1 MYDIIIVGGGI
12 SGLYCCYNILKYN
25 PKLKVCIIEKTGRW
39 GGRIYTKYK
48 DGLSFESGA
57 GRFHSSHKNLM
68 NLINEFKL
76 NNKLFPLSKNV
87 SYFMKNNWIEN
98 DNQLMSLYQSS
109 FKSLSSMW
117 KYIFSHKPTNKPS
130 TLQEY
135 CINIGL
141 SKSETECVKDTY
153 GYLTEF
159 IDMNSN
165 NALDMVKYDF
175 ENGTFYTLMGGLQ
188 QLIDIM
194 VKKCEKMGA
203 TMLLN
208 TQCIE
213 MNKYRK
219 SITLS
224 NGNEFIANKIIL
236 TVPINSLNEI
246 EIIPQLKWN
255 NNNKPIPYKLLRIY
269 AKYSNGWFK
278 GMNKMITDTP
288 ISMIIPIN
296 PDKGLI
302 MISYSDNI
310 NAEYWN
316 NFTDIDKLNKAL
328 SKGLN
333 KLFPNIDIPEPDWI
347 SLEYWNE
354 GCHYWNKHTDD
365 DKIMKNIDKQFGNDI
380 YLINEAYAHINGW
393 IESSLIIA
401 EEHIDDIL
409 SRMNGG
415 SIKYKMN
422 DIKKH
427 NTIEKGIWTTIN
439 NKVYDITKWVPQHPG
454 GIAKIMQIAG
464 KDGTDLFMNNPF
476 HKGTDANK
484 ILEKYYIGEL
494 E

>member
-25 PKLKVCIIEKTGRW
+25 PKLKVCIIEKSGRW

-68 NLINEFKL
+68 HLINKFKL
-76 NNKLFPLSKNV
+76 TNKLNPLSKDV
-87 SYFMKNNWIEN
+87 SYFMKNQWIEN
-98 DNQLMSLYQSS
+98 DNQLMSLYKSS
-109 FKSLSSMW
+109 FKSLSSIW
-117 KYIFSHKPTNKPS
+117 KYIFSHKPNNIPS
-130 TLQEY
+130 TLEEH

-141 SKSETECVKDTY
+141 SKNETQCVKDTY

-165 NALDMVKYDF
+165 NALDMIRYDF

-194 VKKCEKMGA
+194 VNKCTKMGA

-208 TQCIE
+208 TYCIK
-213 MNKYRK
+213 MNKYKK

-224 NGNEFIANKIIL
+224 NNNELIANKIIL
-236 TVPINSLNEI
+236 TIPINSLNAI
-246 EIIPQLKWN
+246 EIYPTLRWN
-255 NNNKPIPYKLLRIY
+255 NHNKPIPYKLLRIY
-269 AKYSNGWFK
+269 TKYPFGWFK
-278 GMNKMITDTP
+278 GMNKIITDMS

-316 NFTDIDKLNKAL
+316 NFTDINKLKKAL
-328 SKGLN
+328 SKELN
-333 KLFPNIDIPEPDWI
+333 KLFPNIDIPEPEWI
-347 SLEYWNE
+347 SLEYWSE
-354 GCHYWNKHTDD
+354 GCHYWNKYTNDN
-365 DKIMKNIDKQFGNDI
+365 KIINNIEKQLGKDI
-380 YLINEAYAHINGW
+380 YLINEAYTHINGW

-401 EEHIDDIL
+401 NNHINKINNTI
-409 SRMNGG
+409 NGG
-415 SIKYKMN
+415 SIKYTIN
-422 DIKKH
+422 DVQKH
-427 NTIEKGIWTTIN
+427 NSIEKGVWTIIN
-439 NKVYDITKWVPQHPG
+439 NKVYDITKWVPEHPG

-484 ILEKYYIGEL
+484 ILDKYYIGDL
-494 E
+494 K